1 MSRSPAT
8 VVAVGWPAGPAYAG
22 SFLLDSATRGVLD
35 GTTYTLADEVLT
47 ELAGVQSAK
56 STAGR
61 SGRYDAPTAG
71 TLTVN
76 LEDPEREL
84 DPTNTAGPWY
94 GAIEARRPITL
105 ASRWT
110 VGDATV
116 DVPAWSGYVDDIIGD
131 YRNGIGRV
139 TITAVD
145 LIGLLNFAVSDSASS
160 RPSETCAARL
170 RYLVSLLGLPVPEGT
185 IDAGRTLV
193 AMDVDGK
200 NVLTLIRN
208 IELADQGRF
217 MVTPSGAWSYV
228 SNLTDTTPAITVK
241 NLPDYDAPEA
251 PLAAAPMSSSLA
263 RYYNSVSVN
272 RWFGSTPQVVENA
285 DDIARFGRRAPTAFT
300 ELPVANDSEALDVA
314 NLMLLRASSRTPTP
328 RSATVVVHAIPA
340 SPGGSVGN
348 AAGVAALL
356 STAQAQTIAVVNMY
370 AAGTPTEVTSVAI
383 ADKVTHDT
391 AAGKWTTTLDLSPVP
406 VSIAPIELDD
416 ATLAVLDTGRLGF

>member
-1 MSRSPAT
+1 MTANPAT
-8 VVAVGWPAGPAYAG
+8 IVKVGWPSAG
-22 SFLLDSATRGVLD
+22 SATALI
-35 GTTYTLADEVLT
+35 
-47 ELAGVQSAK
+47 GVQTTKA
-56 STAGR
+56 TAGR
-61 SGRYDAPTAG
+61 SSRYDAPTAG
-71 TLTVN
+71 TLNVSLN
-76 LEDPEREL
+76 DPARRY
-84 DPTNTAGPWY
+84 DPLNTAGPYY
-94 GAIEARRPITL
+94 GNLKVRRPISL
-105 ASRWT
+105 FARWT
-110 VGDATV
+110 NPTGPVVV
-116 DVPAWSGYVDDIIGD
+116 DVPIWSGYVDDILTATVPGSTA
-131 YRNGIGRV
+131 V

-145 LIGLLNFAVSDSASS
+145 LIGLLNFTVSDSGST
-160 RPSETCAARL
+160 RPAESCATRL

-185 IDAGRTLV
+185 VDAGRTLV
-193 AMDVDGK
+193 AMPLDGA

-328 RSATVVVHAIPA
+328 RSATIVVHAIPA

-370 AAGTPTEVTSVAI
+370 AAGTPAEVTSVAI
-383 ADKVTHDT
+383 VDKVTHDT
-391 AAGKWTTTLDLSPVP
+391 APARWITTADLSPVP
-406 VSIAPIELDD
+406 VSIRPIELDD
-416 ATLAVLDTGRLGF
+416 ATLAVLDTGRVGF